1 MNERKRVMI
10 KLILPTPNH
19 SQQSFQEK
27 QKFDLYPM
35 AQAQRKRL
43 CLSLKKKNLVFGIIP
58 MIEMC

>member
-43 CLSLKKKNLVFGIIP
+43 CLSLKKKIWSLALFP
-58 MIEMC
+58 